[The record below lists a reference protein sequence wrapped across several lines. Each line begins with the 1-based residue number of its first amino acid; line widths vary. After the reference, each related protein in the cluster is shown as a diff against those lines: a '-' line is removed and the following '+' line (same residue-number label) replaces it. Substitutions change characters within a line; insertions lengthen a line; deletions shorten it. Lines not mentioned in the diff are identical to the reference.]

1 MELNERMKTIL
12 SAVVHSY
19 ITTAEPVSSSV
30 IAEKYNLNLSTATIR
45 HEMYLLEKYDYLWQP
60 HISSGR
66 IPTDKGYRF
75 YVDNLMIKN
84 YLKENEKREII
95 QIYRKSKE
103 LEDTMKMTSQLLS
116 KLTNNIG
123 VVLAPI
129 IYNDI
134 VKSVQLISI
143 GSNRILTIIVTDTGL
158 VYQKIVKVSGEIT
171 KDNLN
176 YISNFIN
183 NRLEEKDASI
193 ANLYNMLTEELEEI
207 VSFQERINYLHKFL
221 EECFEFKYDENKVYL
236 DGRMNLMKHPE
247 FKEIDKLNYILA
259 LIEEED
265 ILAETIRN
273 YLGFRKTKIIIGKES
288 KLKEMQNCSL
298 ITSEYNI
305 KGKPVGLIG
314 ILGPTRMDYPR
325 MVSIAEYISDKLS
338 EILSEF

>member
-158 VYQKIVKVSGEIT
+158 VYQKIIKVSGEIT

-247 FKEIDKLNYILA
+247 FKEVDKLNYILA

-325 MVSIAEYISDKLS
+325 MISITEYISDKLS